1 MGSKF
6 KPWQNKQPKN
16 RSRVARSMI
25 ENGTGKG
32 GPMRDRRDRRSK
44 ENRYEI
50 DRIDLERQEDESFY
64 DRYDNDD

>member
-6 KPWQNKQPKN
+6 KPWQDKKPKN

-44 ENRYEI
+44 ENQYPE
-50 DRIDLERQEDESFY
+50 RIEDEDESFY
-64 DRYDNDD
+64 DDNS